1 MSLYNSKKAMD
12 AARGRSRA
20 ACEADGVVVVG
31 GGLAG
36 LATAAALTRVAGVQR
51 VTVLERSSAA
61 AFSDQEAGA
70 AAQLGPNGL
79 RALRFF
85 GGEQTLAAVRSAGTE
100 LAGMA
105 IHPGGGAAAMLIPD
119 CAQADTGLPQVL
131 VRWGVLRSALADL
144 LPEGAVVTG
153 VGSYI
158 AGYQLAGGGAVVPV
172 STSGVHQGEISPLLV
187 AADGLRSIFRP
198 IVLSGVQNVQ
208 ELGGAEAAVI
218 GSVKDGGRTNIK
230 AVVRQSLPHGFAA
243 DHTHAYFTPG
253 GGLAV
258 FAGSAGDGWTYWAVS
273 IADEVGDAAAPLL
286 AATSSSLRQAAQAGG
301 LSCCDMALRQILVNI
316 CLSEGKD
323 LQFVADLIGATDPAR
338 ILLQRS
344 EEAVAVGPA
353 LSSRDGRVVL
363 VGDAAHGM
371 SPSYGQAANFGTPPY
386 PQHAI
391 YPSCP
396 PPPPH
401 TFTPTITPTLPPSQ
415 QWRMRPCWLVV
426 CATRIACQRR
436 SKRMGRSAWHAAAR
450 WPHAAPSGQRRRC
463 EGR

>member
-1 MSLYNSKKAMD
+1 MD
-12 AARGRSRA
+12 ANDVDRGRSRA

-61 AFSDQEAGA
+61 AFGDEEAGA

-79 RALRFF
+79 SALRFF

-119 CAQADTGLPQVL
+119 CAQADTGLPQLL

-144 LPEGAVVTG
+144 LPEGAIVTG
-153 VGSYI
+153 VGSCI
-158 AGYQLAGGGAVVPV
+158 AGYQLAGGGAVPV
-172 STSGVHQGEISPLLV
+172 STSGVPQGEISPLLV

-243 DHTHAYFTPG
+243 NHTHAYFTPG

-273 IADEVGDAAAPLL
+273 IADEVGDMAAPLL

-301 LSCCDMALRQILVNI
+301 LSCCDMVLRQTLTNI

-323 LQFVADLIGATDPAR
+323 LQFVADLIGATDPSR

-353 LSSRDGRVVL
+353 LSSGDGRVVL

-371 SPSYGQAANFGTPPY
+371 SPSYGQAANFAMEDAAVLARCLRDADSLSEALQVYGEERV
-386 PQHAI
+386 AR
-391 YPSCP
+391 C
-396 PPPPH
+396 
-401 TFTPTITPTLPPSQ
+401 
-415 QWRMRPCWLVV
+415 REM
-426 CATRIACQRR
+426 AA
-436 SKRMGRSAWHAAAR
+436 RSAERAAKAMR
-450 WPHAAPSGQRRRC
+450 GEMTEDVSKWIFEWDIGQKSR
-463 EGR
+463 E